1 MEGRSSTGSY
11 ICYLLAQQGLDQLR
25 PGCDVGEDPGP
36 QGAPQG
42 FLTGVGGADAHD
54 MRALLQQ
61 LQRDLDGEVLIRLD
75 HRACLVEVVDQQ
87 PSTGVLLL
95 EQAAVPDQ
103 GGKVGAGGVVSDVAS
118 PPGTMK

>member
-1 MEGRSSTGSY
+1 MQNYSKIFT
-11 ICYLLAQQGLDQLR
+11 QLR

-103 GGKVGAGGVVSDVAS
+103 GGKVGAANDKECDKQLLSLYFF
-118 PPGTMK
+118 